1 MNRNVIIIVDMRK
14 SFTSDIDVTALMSD
28 DLPYEIK
35 TLNSMENIDD
45 VFSRTDGTVI
55 KVVVAQNIMKNSNI
69 VPKGNWPPIQCYL
82 ESEDGW
88 ELAKAYKF
96 PCFGVVNTADEL
108 FEVLNQDPKA
118 INQQKQTEEKRQ
130 KKTVQEQKN
139 ISQVK
144 TPKNPEKKE
153 KPVKAEKSQDFYA
166 SYENDEMDV
175 FESDYDD
182 FDIDDGLDG
191 YQEESDYEPYEK
203 ETGNIGVKK
212 ESQPQKKEEEY
223 GQPNHAEESETGNTQ
238 NSRPPKN
245 TRKRPVEKKSEK
257 HEKMKV
263 YNDPE
268 MEKQLMEDM
277 GKKKPKT
284 KVVTVYSAKGGV
296 GKTTIAV
303 ELATYLSLVTRGRK
317 RLRVCI
323 VDYNIDFGDVSTTLA
338 IPKKG
343 SNLAY
348 WADEIRGFLAQGKAP
363 EDIEYSK
370 EEIEEWLRVD
380 EKTGLYILPAPV
392 TNEDSSE
399 IVGEELDI
407 ILYNLKKNGEFDFI
421 ICDTGNNTRN
431 TTMSAIEFADMI
443 LMVVDQNINTASCD
457 ERFLNTMKVLNFDL
471 SKTRLVVNRVMP
483 SRMTTIPIQE
493 LLACFPYDCAGK
505 LKYSTDVIKATNLGK
520 PLALNDP
527 DNEYVKQM
535 SEIVAYLL
543 DDDSFT
549 EERPKKKSLLSKLF
563 GKK

>member
-1 MNRNVIIIVDMRK
+1 
-14 SFTSDIDVTALMSD
+14 
-28 DLPYEIK
+28 
-35 TLNSMENIDD
+35 MENIDD

-82 ESEDGW
+82 ETEDGW
-88 ELAKAYKF
+88 ELAKEYKF

-108 FEVLNQDPKA
+108 FEGSQPGSQSYKSAKA
-118 INQQKQTEEKRQ
+118 DRRKEAEKNCTRTEKYFSGEN
-130 KKTVQEQKN
+130 T
-139 ISQVK
+139 
-144 TPKNPEKKE
+144 KNPEKKE

-203 ETGNIGVKK
+203 EIGNTGVKK

-238 NSRPPKN
+238 NSKPSKN

-399 IVGEELDI
+399 NRYTYSDI

-421 ICDTGNNTRN
+421 ICDTE
-431 TTMSAIEFADMI
+431 I
-443 LMVVDQNINTASCD
+443 
-457 ERFLNTMKVLNFDL
+457 
-471 SKTRLVVNRVMP
+471 
-483 SRMTTIPIQE
+483 IPEIQ
-493 LLACFPYDCAGK
+493 LCL
-505 LKYSTDVIKATNLGK
+505 
-520 PLALNDP
+520 
-527 DNEYVKQM
+527 
-535 SEIVAYLL
+535 
-543 DDDSFT
+543 
-549 EERPKKKSLLSKLF
+549 LLSLQT
-563 GKK
+563 